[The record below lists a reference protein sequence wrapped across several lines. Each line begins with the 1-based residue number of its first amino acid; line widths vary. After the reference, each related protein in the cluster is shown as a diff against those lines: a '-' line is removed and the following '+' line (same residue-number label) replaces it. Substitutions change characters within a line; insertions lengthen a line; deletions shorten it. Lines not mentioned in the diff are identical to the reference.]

1 MVGRISNDRVG
12 TDGYWTCGHFVTC
25 ANVTS
30 LWRTPEIYITLYD
43 NHIQFKEQKK
53 RRTKS
58 KQNKK
63 HKCWF
68 LIAMSQITTNRHV
81 GAHALTS
88 SGLRRTQ
95 VQAGLS
101 WTLRS
106 ALPRH
111 QPRLWF
117 SSKLGVLTPAFQ
129 AVARIQSPAVL
140 WWRSRFLY
148 GCWLETPLSY
158 RPPGSVTHSGCG
170 CVFSS
175 SGPDGKTGKREN
187 GGLQEI
193 RSDPLRKH
201 ALLSNSI

>member
-68 LIAMSQITTNRHV
+68 LIAMSQITTNLGTQELTHLRAQGSV
-81 GAHALTS
+81 GPRSRLGS
-88 SGLRRTQ
+88 
-95 VQAGLS
+95 AGLS
-101 WTLRS
+101 VRPSQGTSRGCGLHPSWG
-106 ALPRH
+106 
-111 QPRLWF
+111 
-117 SSKLGVLTPAFQ
+117 SSPQLLQ

-140 WWRSRFLY
+140 WWRSCFLY

-175 SGPDGKTGKREN
+175 SGPDGKTEACR
-187 GGLQEI
+187 
-193 RSDPLRKH
+193 RSGQTHSGNPP
-201 ALLSNSI
+201 S

>member
-68 LIAMSQITTNRHV
+68 LISMSQITTNRHV

-111 QPRLWF
+111 QPRLWS
-117 SSKLGVLTPAFQ
+117 SSKLGVLTPAF
-129 AVARIQSPAVL
+129 A
-140 WWRSRFLY
+140 
-148 GCWLETPLSY
+148 
-158 RPPGSVTHSGCG
+158 GCG
-170 CVFSS
+170 QNSVPCGSMVEVSLSLWLLVGDPSKLQAAWVCDPLRVWLCVLFLWAR
-175 SGPDGKTGKREN
+175 REN

-193 RSDPLRKH
+193 RSDPLRKP

>member
-111 QPRLWF
+111 QPRLWS
-117 SSKLGVLTPAFQ
+117 SSKLGVLTPAF
-129 AVARIQSPAVL
+129 A
-140 WWRSRFLY
+140 
-148 GCWLETPLSY
+148 
-158 RPPGSVTHSGCG
+158 GCG
-170 CVFSS
+170 QNSVPCGSMVEVLLSLWLLVGDPSKLQAAWVCDPLRVWLCVLFLRAR
-175 SGPDGKTGKREN
+175 REN

-193 RSDPLRKH
+193 RSDSLRKP